1 MYKIIFFF
9 LFSILYAQEPTL
21 AKLESIYSNEQQE
34 FSIGNYHFFC
44 RPYGVVTIDELY
56 ARKNVARTCKMKIKD
71 FYVKNKEDLYYAQKI
86 FDIGQL
92 YHIEF
97 RKGKCIVYAKG
108 RNTYAELLLSEGLA
122 VRVPHLKDRLFKGIF
137 YKLQKEARYKQK
149 GLWKEEIVKNCL
161 GEIYK

>member
-9 LFSILYAQEPTL
+9 FFSFLDAQEPTL
-21 AKLESIYSNEQQE
+21 AKLESIYSNAQQE
-34 FSIGNYHFFC
+34 FSIGNYHFSC

-56 ARKNVARTCKMKIKD
+56 ARKDVTKTCKMKIKD

-92 YHIEF
+92 YHLEF
-97 RKGKCIVYAKG
+97 KQGKCIVYAKG

-122 VRVPHLKDRLFKGIF
+122 VRTPHLKDRLFKGMF

-149 GLWKEEIVKNCL
+149 GLWKDEIVKNCL